1 MSDNSVKLGEFWIA
15 LNQLKIKID
24 NELIPVAGY
33 LGVDDYELIEAMQ
46 NLSDNIENHFNK
58 FELNA
63 RPVDVLK
70 KLKPDS

>member
-1 MSDNSVKLGEFWIA
+1 MSNNSIKLGEFWIA

-33 LGVDDYELIEAMQ
+33 LDVDDYELIEAMQ
-46 NLSDNIENHFNK
+46 DLSDSIENHFNK

-63 RPVDVLK
+63 CPVNILK
-70 KLKPDS
+70 KEEPFN

>member
-1 MSDNSVKLGEFWIA
+1 MSDNSIKLGELWIA

-33 LGVDDYELIEAMQ
+33 LGVDDYELIDAMQ
-46 NLSDNIENHFNK
+46 NLSNSIENHFNQ

-63 RPVDVLK
+63 RPIDILK
-70 KLKPDS
+70 KEKPSG

>member
-1 MSDNSVKLGEFWIA
+1 MNENSIKLGEFWIA

-33 LGVDDYELIEAMQ
+33 LGVDDYELIDAMQ
-46 NLSDNIENHFNK
+46 NLSDNIENHFNR

-63 RPVDVLK
+63 RPTDVSK
-70 KLKPDS
+70 KEKPLV

>member
-1 MSDNSVKLGEFWIA
+1 MSDNSIKLGEFWIA

-33 LGVDDYELIEAMQ
+33 LDVDDYELIDAMQ
-46 NLSDNIENHFNK
+46 ILSDNIKNHFNR

-70 KLKPDS
+70 KEKPFG

>member
-1 MSDNSVKLGEFWIA
+1 MSNDSIQLGEFWIS

-46 NLSDNIENHFNK
+46 NLSDNIENHFNR

-63 RPVDVLK
+63 RPIDILK
-70 KLKPDS
+70 KENPLG

>member
-1 MSDNSVKLGEFWIA
+1 MSDNSIKLGEFWIA

-33 LGVDDYELIEAMQ
+33 LGVDDYELIDAMQ

-63 RPVDVLK
+63 RPIDVLK
-70 KLKPDS
+70 KEKPFG